1 MKIYKQKL
9 RDVWL
14 QMEEFRQ
21 WLRRDPDDSY
31 RAHCRFCKCCVNT
44 KISDLRA
51 HANTKKHL
59 KQLDLRNP
67 TIGQLVTTASTSSPA
82 VSTYRPRK
90 PPTPR
95 VKKEP
100 AVKKEKKSSDPP
112 VDYEQIIENLALYET
127 EQVMFSDCPITDG
140 TEQGYEEV
148 CEVEG
153 EVAGDVGTEMSMVS
167 VVDEEMVN
175 KAVANALR
183 DQKDSAQVFGDFV
196 ADRLRTL
203 NNEASEFAKD
213 KILKVI
219 LDAASIDRA
228 PTYS

>member
-9 RDVWL
+9 REVWL
-14 QMEEFRQ
+14 QMDEFRQ

-31 RAHCRFCKCCVNT
+31 RAHCRYCKCCVNT

-51 HANTKKHL
+51 HAATKKHM
-59 KQLDLRNP
+59 KQIDAE
-67 TIGQLVTTASTSSPA
+67 GQLVTTTISPA
-82 VSTYRPRK
+82 VSNYQRGPK
-90 PPTPR
+90 KTPGPK

-100 AVKKEKKSSDPP
+100 TVKKERKSTDPP

-127 EQVMFSDCPITDG
+127 EQVMFSNVPLNDTI
-140 TEQGYEEV
+140 EQEFQEE

-153 EVAGDVGTEMSMVS
+153 ECDADGGDGGQMSVVS

-175 KAVANALR
+175 KAVASALSVQR
-183 DQKDSAQVFGDFV
+183 DSSQVFGDFV
-196 ADRLRTL
+196 ADRLRQL
-203 NNEASEFAKD
+203 NNDAAEFAKD
-213 KILKVI
+213 KIMKVI
-219 LDAASIDRA
+219 LEAASIDRA

>member
-14 QMEEFRQ
+14 QMEEFRP

-51 HANTKKHL
+51 HANTKKHT
-59 KQLDLRNP
+59 KQIDAE
-67 TIGQLVTTASTSSPA
+67 GQLVTTTTSPA
-82 VSTYRPRK
+82 VSNYRTSKRTPVTK
-90 PPTPR
+90 P
-95 VKKEP
+95 KKEVV
-100 AVKKEKKSSDPP
+100 VKKEKKTSDQP

-127 EQVMFSDCPITDG
+127 EQVMFSNCPLNDA
-140 TEQGYEEV
+140 TEQAFEEE
-148 CEVEG
+148 CEVEP
-153 EVAGDVGTEMSMVS
+153 EVEAEGTEMSMVS
-167 VVDEEMVN
+167 VVDVDMVN
-175 KAVANALR
+175 KAVANAISSQR
-183 DQKDSAQVFGDFV
+183 DSSQVFGDFV
-196 ADRLRTL
+196 ADRLRQL
-203 NNEASEFAKD
+203 NTDASEFAKD

-219 LDAASIDRA
+219 LEAASIDRA